1 MIGIFGGTF
10 DPVHFGHLRPALE
23 VYEALALTEMRL
35 IPCGRPPHRSP
46 PQARGLDR
54 LAMLRLAIE
63 GQSGFKVDDREL
75 RRTGPSYMVDT
86 LASLQQETPRPLC
99 LLLGLDAFANLPS
112 WHRWQDILSLAH
124 IVVMQRPGMT
134 HEKLYQNDQLHTVLQ
149 QRLVETPQAL
159 SAATAGKV
167 YFQAVTALDISATAI
182 RQAVQRGES
191 VRYLV
196 PDAVYDYMKQR
207 NFYA

>member
-10 DPVHFGHLRPALE
+10 DPIHLGHLRPALE
-23 VYEALALTEMRL
+23 VYAALALTEVRF
-35 IPCGRPPHRSP
+35 IPCGQPAHRTPPCADGR
-46 PQARGLDR
+46 DR
-54 LAMLRLAIE
+54 LAMLRLAVQ
-63 GQSGFKVDDREL
+63 GQPGFKVDDREL
-75 RRTGPSYMVDT
+75 RRDGPSYMVDT
-86 LASLQQETPRPLC
+86 LESLRQETDAPLC
-99 LLLGLDAFANLPS
+99 LLLGLDAFASLTS
-112 WHRWQDILSLAH
+112 WHRWQEILSLAH

-134 HEKLYQNDQLHTVLQ
+134 HEKLYQNDQLRPLLQ

-159 SAATAGKV
+159 FAATAGQV
-167 YFQAVTALDISATAI
+167 YSQAVTALDISATAI

-207 NFYA
+207 HFYG